1 MLRRYLMTAAALVL
15 ICCLLLPSP
24 ALCATSEEIRQEI
37 NRLEEEEEE
46 IRDRIKKLQDSITQN
61 REELKGLLAEKQ
73 NLDQQIALISAQLS
87 NLETQ
92 IRSVKLLIA
101 DREDEYAQAL
111 LEYEQLNI
119 RYKERI
125 RAMEERPSPSYWSVL
140 FRSSSF
146 SDFLDRMELIREIT
160 QADKR
165 RIAQLTEA
173 ADAVERSKNELTAQ
187 KQELDDV
194 LLQQQIVMEALNG
207 KKEEIQLLVREM
219 AAKGKEYEEMLE
231 QSEDEQHDLMDRI
244 AQMEDE
250 FDKAA
255 YEEWLAAHPPE
266 PPKPEINENVVNGI
280 TWITPVPWYILTSPF
295 GMRIHPITG
304 EYKMHNG
311 IDMGCNE
318 GTEIYATR
326 SGLVEIAQWSNSAG
340 NYVQLN
346 HGDGYRSVYMHM
358 THYIVSA
365 GQYVQAGQVIGYVGN
380 TGASRGNHLHFG
392 VSYNGTYINPYP
404 LISK

>member
-1 MLRRYLMTAAALVL
+1 MVRRHLFTAVTLVL

-24 ALCATSEEIRQEI
+24 AMAATSEEIRQEI

-46 IRDRIKKLQDSITQN
+46 IRDRIEQLQDSITQN
-61 REELKGLLAEKQ
+61 HEDLKGLLAEKQ
-73 NLDQQIALISAQLS
+73 NLDQQIALINTQLS

-101 DREDEYAQAL
+101 DREDEYFRAHE
-111 LEYEQLNI
+111 EYEQLNEL
-119 RYKERI
+119 YKDRI
-125 RAMEERPSPSYWSVL
+125 RAMEEHPSPSYWSVL

-146 SDFLDRMELIREIT
+146 SDFLDRMEMIREIS

-165 RIAQLTEA
+165 RMAQLTEA
-173 ADAVERSKNELTAQ
+173 AEALEHAQIELTAQ
-187 KQELDDV
+187 KQELDDI
-194 LLQQQIVMEALNG
+194 LLQQQSVMEELNS

-219 AAKGKEYEEMLE
+219 AAKGQEYEQMLE
-231 QSEDEQHDLMDRI
+231 DSEDEQQDLMDKI

-255 YEEWLAAHPPE
+255 YEEWLAAQPPE

-280 TWITPVPWYILTSPF
+280 AWITPVPWYILTSPF

-340 NYVQLN
+340 NYVQIN

-365 GQYVQAGQVIGYVGN
+365 GEYVQAGQVIGYVGN